1 MNIMKRKKNNLARA
15 AMMLLFAVLGS
26 VGVWAQTT
34 TFTYSASEQ
43 VTKFD
48 TYANF
53 TGATAVSS
61 HTFANGTGTVVY
73 AGTVTGLGTRALN
86 DTKLTAIEIPASVE
100 IIGSSA
106 FYGCEELATITFAEG
121 SKLTTIEGSAFWDC
135 KKLTSID
142 LPETLTTLGHK
153 EKNYMDEEVEQ
164 GSVFSNCGLTSLH
177 FPKSLTKIYGGGHVA
192 NCPLTSLTIEYGGW
206 PYESPTGSNAIVA
219 QNNRSLVI
227 GCAATKN
234 LSNLQFVGAEAFWG
248 ENQPFSLTL
257 PYNVIQIGKRAFH
270 LAKGLTRINIPINTS
285 SIEEDCFSGTSLTTI
300 NLHDGV
306 TEIKKQAFT
315 DCENLKT
322 VYLGRY
328 TKKIE
333 ENAFAMCSNVTDVY
347 CSGKPDN
354 LTWDGKGF
362 AATTVFHV
370 TDAAAWQAKFPN
382 ATAKFETYAPDEDFI
397 TVGIPSY
404 AMQYPVGAYKN
415 YTLAQMVYTA
425 EDIYHAA
432 GTITSLGFN
441 TINGGVSRNLSI
453 YITKTNNNY
462 TDSYVPVT
470 DADLVFSGE
479 VNFKYAQ
486 WNTIDFD
493 KPYQY
498 DGTSNLMV
506 TICDNTGKSDGWGAL
521 TNYVTSNSKCLYLES
536 DDQAFDATASNE
548 KLEFESLSYKAQIQL
563 CFEVNPKPYN
573 AKVLEVG
580 DVSALV
586 QCSLR
591 DGADKW
597 NLRYRE
603 AVAEGEQENEWT
615 VVNNITERSKT
626 IEGLTAAT
634 KYEAQ
639 LQAVY
644 GEGVLSVWTS
654 SIPFTTNCCPVEQQA
669 EIRYVL
675 NGSNRVWKNFA
686 VQILDITEEE
696 NPVEVAYL
704 NPPGDDVF
712 EGYLTLCCS
721 HKYKV
726 NWIYD
731 ENNPDFNQYY
741 SVALYYDNADLIYR
755 MATGDAPEE
764 DVELTTFVVDC
775 GDYCTQMP
783 KNLSI
788 DDISHDNITISF
800 TSTTAGGKIA
810 YSTEADFNPATAT
823 NTQSVNFVPD
833 GDSGSGNSYSYK
845 LTGLEP
851 VTDYY
856 VAVQSLCSAQL
867 LDDGGKSRWTKP
879 VKVKTGPEEAPVDNI
894 TVVNDGSS
902 KSKVSWT
909 PKGLETKH
917 NVYIRQ
923 QTGTG
928 TPVDA
933 SQIQKFNLTKEDG
946 ATYSNWGGGNY
957 NSYATSEETNKWL
970 VVTKVPANA
979 VVKAKTDEGDTYTKK
994 KNTKGVTTEVYSV
1007 GAEKQE
1013 NDGSDVE
1020 ALKDEIQSKIVN
1032 LKKMRD
1038 DGKKLSK
1045 KQWKERYRL
1054 YKKAQLDWDDA
1065 EEGSAEEKALEEQ
1078 MKSLKRELGLDK
1090 RNVKKAVKRGIN
1102 SGYKAYKKARKSR
1115 KNRAAD
1121 TEEYFVW
1128 FNHEDGV
1135 GYFSI
1140 SELEI
1145 VTEENWGEWTSYTD
1159 VTGNS
1164 YDFENLTP
1172 GTTYE
1177 VMIEPVYEDGTT
1189 GPEDVFLFT
1198 TFGTEADPVEGE
1210 FSVSEGKKVQFA
1222 KGNLQYS
1229 RDYNWDDHWKLAEH
1243 QYDILGLNN
1252 LETQELNE
1260 YGNRF
1265 TSTDHLD
1272 LFCWSAGRSNKGTDH
1287 TYPDDSYYTG
1297 DFVEWGT
1304 LPEFT
1309 SIYGQGWQTLSKD
1322 EWTYLLTGRENADK
1336 LKALATISYMNGE
1349 ESAEVKGLILLPDN
1363 WTGGAPAT
1371 TYTAETWATL
1381 ETAGAV
1387 FLPATGTLTV
1397 SFENH
1402 TVATVNGL
1410 ADGIGSYWSSTPSE
1424 TDINAFATTFNATE
1438 VKPAEDIYRRIGSAV
1453 RLVKCTELTV
1463 TTANSGFTTLVSTE
1477 TLDFTS
1483 DEGPTAYIAT
1493 SVDNTENTITLKRIG
1508 VVPANTPIVLKG
1520 EPSTTYTVK
1529 TTATTAASPKENLLR
1544 GSATKSIELE
1554 ANTAYILSGGKFHKN
1569 NKGTQPAGKAY
1580 LPADVV
1586 NSASAPQL
1594 IIVFDDNGNMT
1605 AIKDVRGKVENV
1617 RNQVW
1622 YDLSGRKL
1630 NGMPSKK
1637 GLYIINGKKV
1647 VIK

>member
-1 MNIMKRKKNNLARA
+1 MKKKTNQFARA
-15 AMMLLFAVLGS
+15 AMMLLLVLLGS
-26 VGVWAQTT
+26 IGVWAQTT
-34 TFTYSASEQ
+34 TFTYTAEEQ
-43 VTKFD
+43 VAKFD
-48 TYANF
+48 TYENF
-53 TGATAVSS
+53 TGATALKS
-61 HTFANGTGTVVY
+61 HTFADGTGTVVY
-73 AGTVTGLGTRALN
+73 EGTVTGLGTRALN
-86 DTKLTAIEIPASVE
+86 GTKLTGITLPAGITTLGERAFTDCSKLATITFADDGAALTSIGDYAFAGCDPLTSFVIPNSVTTFGNYVFQSCDELATVTIGTGITALGERTFLNCKKLETVIFAGTPTLTTIGKGAFSSCEALTAIEIPASVE

-106 FYGCEELATITFAEG
+106 FYGCEELATLTFAEG
-121 SKLTTIEGSAFWDC
+121 SKLTTIEGAAFWDC

-153 EKNYMDEEVEQ
+153 EINYKGEEVEQ

-219 QNNRSLVI
+219 QNNRTLVI

-234 LSNLQFVGAEAFWG
+234 LDNLQFVGEEAFWG
-248 ENQPFSLTL
+248 ESQPFSLTL
-257 PYNVIQIGKRAFH
+257 PYNVVQIGKRAFH
-270 LAKGLTRINIPINTS
+270 LAKGLTSINIPINTS

-306 TEIKKQAFT
+306 TEIKKQAFM

-370 TDAAAWQAKFPN
+370 TDATVWKAKFPN
-382 ATAKFETYAPDEDFI
+382 ATAKFETYSPDEEFV

-404 AMQYPVGAYKN
+404 AMQYPVGAYSN
-415 YTLAQMVYTA
+415 YMLAQMVYTA

-441 TINGGVSRNLSI
+441 TLNGGISRNLSI
-453 YITKTNNNY
+453 YITKTDKSKA
-462 TDSYVPVT
+462 DSYVPVT
-470 DADLVFSGE
+470 AADLVFSGE
-479 VNFKYAQ
+479 VNFKYTQ

-521 TNYVTSNSKCLYLES
+521 TNFVTSNSKCLYVES

-548 KLEFESLSYKAQIQL
+548 ELEFESLSYKTQIQL

-580 DVSALV
+580 NVSALV

-626 IEGLTAAT
+626 IEELTAAT

-654 SIPFTTNCCPVEQQA
+654 SIPFTTNCCPIEQQA

-800 TSTTAGGKIA
+800 TSTTGGGKIA

-923 QTGTG
+923 QTGAG
-928 TPVDA
+928 KPVDA
-933 SQIQKFNLTKEDG
+933 SQIQKFNLTTEDG
-946 ATYSNWGGGNY
+946 PTYSNWGGGNY

-970 VVTKVPANA
+970 VITKVPANA
-979 VVKAKTDEGDTYTKK
+979 VVKAKTDEGDTKTKMM
-994 KNTKGVTTEVYSV
+994 NTKGKTTEVYSV

-1020 ALKDEIQSKIVN
+1020 ALRDEIKEKITN
-1032 LKKMRD
+1032 LKKVRD
-1038 DGKKLSK
+1038 NGKKLSK

-1054 YKKAQLDWDDA
+1054 YKEAQLAWDDA

-1078 MKSLKRELGLDK
+1078 MESLKRELGLDK
-1090 RNVKKAVKRGIN
+1090 RNVKKAVKRGIHA
-1102 SGYKAYKKARKSR
+1102 GYKAYKKAKKSKKTR
-1115 KNRAAD
+1115 AAKTRAAD

-1145 VTEENWGEWTSYTD
+1145 VTEENWGDWTSYTD

-1177 VMIEPVYEDGTT
+1177 VMIEPVYDDGTT

-1198 TFGTEADPVEGE
+1198 TFGTEADPIEGE
-1210 FSVSEGKKVQFA
+1210 FSVSADKKVQFA

-1229 RDYNWDDHWKLAEH
+1229 MDSNSDDHWKLAEH
-1243 QYDILGLNN
+1243 QYDIFGLNN
-1252 LETQELNE
+1252 LETQEINE

-1265 TSTDHLD
+1265 PSEDHLD
-1272 LFCWSAGRSNKGTDH
+1272 LFCWSAGKSNKGTIH

-1297 DFVEWGT
+1297 NFMEWGT

-1309 SIYGQGWQTLSKD
+1309 SIYGFGWYTLSKD
-1322 EWTYLLTGRENADK
+1322 EWNYLLTERENAAT
-1336 LKALATISYMNGE
+1336 LKSFATVNG
-1349 ESAEVKGLILLPDN
+1349 VKGLVLLPDEWN
-1363 WTGGAPAT
+1363 APDGVIISEDIS
-1371 TYTAETWATL
+1371 AEQWATI
-1381 ETAGAV
+1381 EKTGAV
-1387 FLPATGTLTV
+1387 FLPAAGTLTV
-1397 SFENH
+1397 NMEGQ
-1402 TVATVNGL
+1402 TVATVNDVNVL
-1410 ADGIGSYWSSTPSE
+1410 GSYWSCTQSA
-1424 TDINAFATTFNATE
+1424 TDINAFAMSFADPDVT
-1438 VKPAEDIYRRIGSAV
+1438 PAVDIYRRVGSAV
-1453 RLVKCTELTV
+1453 RLVKEVPATIKGD
-1463 TTANSGFTTLVSTE
+1463 ANN
-1477 TLDFTS
+1477 D
-1483 DEGPTAYIAT
+1483 
-1493 SVDNTENTITLKRIG
+1493 G
-1508 VVPANTPIVLKG
+1508 VVNVADIVYVVEYLKNG
-1520 EPSTTYTVK
+1520 TKLPGFNDK
-1529 TTATTAASPKENLLR
+1529 AADAD
-1544 GSATKSIELE
+1544 GS
-1554 ANTAYILSGGKFHKN
+1554 
-1569 NKGTQPAGKAY
+1569 
-1580 LPADVV
+1580 
-1586 NSASAPQL
+1586 
-1594 IIVFDDNGNMT
+1594 
-1605 AIKDVRGKVENV
+1605 GKVDKDDIPAI
-1617 RNQVW
+1617 R
-1622 YDLSGRKL
+1622 D
-1630 NGMPSKK
+1630 
-1637 GLYIINGKKV
+1637 IIMTP
-1647 VIK
+1647 

>member
-1 MNIMKRKKNNLARA
+1 MKNLKRTFLARA
-15 AMMLLFAVLGS
+15 AMMLLLAVLGS
-26 VGVWAQTT
+26 VGVWAQSSVVTVGSTT
-34 TFTYSASEQ
+34 YGHSYLPSSPDE
-43 VTKFD
+43 KFSTSQQIYTSD
-48 TYANF
+48 EI
-53 TGATAVSS
+53 GQ
-61 HTFANGTGTVVY
+61 
-73 AGTVTGLGTRALN
+73 AGQITS
-86 DTKLTAIEIPASVE
+86 I
-100 IIGSSA
+100 A
-106 FYGCEELATITFAEG
+106 FY
-121 SKLTTIEGSAFWDC
+121 
-135 KKLTSID
+135 
-142 LPETLTTLGHK
+142 
-153 EKNYMDEEVEQ
+153 NYD
-164 GSVFSNCGLTSLH
+164 
-177 FPKSLTKIYGGGHVA
+177 
-192 NCPLTSLTIEYGGW
+192 
-206 PYESPTGSNAIVA
+206 TGSERSYDIYLSYTSKAAFDSETDWVTVA
-219 QNNRSLVI
+219 E
-227 GCAATKN
+227 
-234 LSNLQFVGAEAFWG
+234 SNKV
-248 ENQPFSLTL
+248 
-257 PYNVIQIGKRAFH
+257 
-270 LAKGLTRINIPINTS
+270 
-285 SIEEDCFSGTSLTTI
+285 FSGTVKLTQ
-300 NLHDGV
+300 GV
-306 TEIKKQAFT
+306 W
-315 DCENLKT
+315 T
-322 VYLGRY
+322 V
-328 TKKIE
+328 
-333 ENAFAMCSNVTDVY
+333 
-347 CSGKPDN
+347 
-354 LTWDGKGF
+354 
-362 AATTVFHV
+362 
-370 TDAAAWQAKFPN
+370 
-382 ATAKFETYAPDEDFI
+382 
-397 TVGIPSY
+397 
-404 AMQYPVGAYKN
+404 
-415 YTLAQMVYTA
+415 
-425 EDIYHAA
+425 
-432 GTITSLGFN
+432 
-441 TINGGVSRNLSI
+441 
-453 YITKTNNNY
+453 
-462 TDSYVPVT
+462 
-470 DADLVFSGE
+470 
-479 VNFKYAQ
+479 
-486 WNTIDFD
+486 IDFD
-493 KPYQY
+493 TPFQY
-498 DGTSNLMV
+498 NGTQNLILTV
-506 TICDNTGKSDGWGAL
+506 DDNTGKSTGYNYNIGSYSASGHQAL
-521 TNYVTSNSKCLYLES
+521 FYYKSANLDPTKAITEAGVFHPSYSSS
-536 DDQAFDATASNE
+536 DRKNC
-548 KLEFESLSYKAQIQL
+548 IQL
-563 CFEVNPKPYN
+563 CFETYPKPYKFE
-573 AKVLEVG
+573 AVEIG
-580 DVSALV
+580 DVSAQL

-591 DGADKW
+591 GDATAW
-597 NLRYRE
+597 NLRYRK
-603 AVAEGEQENEWT
+603 VGDTDWITFSDLT
-615 VVNNITERSKT
+615 VRSKT
-626 IEGLTAAT
+626 IEKLAAHT

-639 LQAVY
+639 VQ
-644 GEGVLSVWTS
+644 GIFPEDHLSDWTES
-654 SIPFTTNCCPVEQQA
+654 LEFTTNCCPIEQQA

-675 NGSNRVWKNFA
+675 NGSDRVWKNFA

-704 NPPGDDVF
+704 NPPGDDVY

-731 ENNPDFNQYY
+731 ENNSDFNQYY

-800 TSTTAGGKIA
+800 TSTTGGGKIA

-909 PKGLETKH
+909 PKGRETKH
-917 NVYIRQ
+917 NVHIRQ
-923 QTGTG
+923 QTGAG
-928 TPVDA
+928 KPVDA
-933 SQIQKFNLTKEDG
+933 SQIQMFNLIKEDG
-946 ATYSNWGGGNY
+946 ATYENRGGGQY
-957 NSYATSEETNKWL
+957 ASRATSGETSKWF
-970 VVTKVPANA
+970 VVTGVPANA
-979 VVKAKTDEGDTYTKK
+979 VVKTTTDEADTKTKMT
-994 KNTKGVTTEVYSV
+994 NTKGVTTEVFSS

-1013 NDGSDVE
+1013 NDGSNVE
-1020 ALKDEIQSKIVN
+1020 ALKDEIKTKITN
-1032 LKKMRD
+1032 LKKVRD

-1045 KQWKERYRL
+1045 KQWKEKYRL

-1090 RNVKKAVKRGIN
+1090 RNVKKAVKRGIHA
-1102 SGYKAYKKARKSR
+1102 GWKAYKRL
-1115 KNRAAD
+1115 KNRAAKTRAAD

-1145 VTEENWGEWTSYTD
+1145 VTEENWGDWTSYTD

-1177 VMIEPVYEDGTT
+1177 VMIEPVYDDGTT

-1210 FSVSEGKKVQFA
+1210 FSVSDGKKVQFA

-1272 LFCWSAGRSNKGTDH
+1272 LFCWSAGSSNKGTVH

-1297 DFVEWGT
+1297 EFEEWGR
-1304 LPEFT
+1304 LSEFT
-1309 SIYGQGWQTLSKD
+1309 EKYGTGWYTLSKD
-1322 EWTYLLTGRENADK
+1322 EWTYLLNERPNAAQR
-1336 LKALATISYMNGE
+1336 KAFATVAG
-1349 ESAEVKGLILLPDN
+1349 VKGLVILPDE
-1363 WTGGAPAT
+1363 WTQPAGVT
-1371 TYTAETWATL
+1371 AGNSYTAEQWIKMEA
-1381 ETAGAV
+1381 AGAV
-1387 FLPATGTLTV
+1387 FLPAAGNLTV
-1397 SFENH
+1397 SHEGYN
-1402 TVATVNGL
+1402 TIATVNNINV
-1410 ADGIGSYWSSTPSE
+1410 AGSYWSSSTPSAADNE
-1424 TDINAFATTFNATE
+1424 INAYAMTFSDPTIT
-1438 VKPAEDIYRRIGSAV
+1438 PAAIIYRRVGSAV

-1554 ANTAYILSGGKFHKN
+1554 ANTAYILAGGKFHKN
-1569 NKGTQPAGKAY
+1569 NAGTQPAGKAY
-1580 LPADVV
+1580 LPIATIT
-1586 NSASAPQL
+1586 SGARQL
-1594 IIVFDDNGNMT
+1594 TLVFDGEAT
-1605 AIKDVRGKVENV
+1605 AIRTSDV
-1617 RNQVW
+1617 
-1622 YDLSGRKL
+1622 DDT
-1630 NGMPSKK
+1630 PSRTGIYNLQGQRVKTPGK
-1637 GLYIINGKKV
+1637 GLYIVNGKKV
-1647 VIK
+1647 IIK